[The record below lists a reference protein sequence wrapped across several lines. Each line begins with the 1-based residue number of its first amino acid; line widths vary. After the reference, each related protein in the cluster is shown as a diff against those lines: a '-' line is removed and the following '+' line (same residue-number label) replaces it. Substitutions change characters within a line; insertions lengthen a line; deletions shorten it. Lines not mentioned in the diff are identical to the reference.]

1 MAQKFL
7 TDIEVSG
14 KLFTTDI
21 VGIGVS
27 TLAGQEGSAN
37 GSPILQVGK
46 TGSTGSYNLVARF
59 GTDQDQESSGASVL
73 INAGNDRGLLISAGR
88 GNSNRAISH
97 LNLIQYDGSELTD
110 GITLSQYAA
119 GSAGATSGTYIGMG
133 ISIPLQPLSIE
144 NSVSPLIKIR
154 NTTNGGGAG
163 IEFNDNGAS
172 TDTQNGQIT
181 YYHAD
186 SASQGGGSSFHLT
199 GENDQTLVVGA
210 SGSSGRVVVSSAN
223 SSTEVGYG
231 FYDDVNTGMT
241 RTSAD
246 NVSLVAGG
254 VRGVGV
260 GTTAV
265 SLKYGGVTKI
275 ATSNTGTNVT
285 GEVVASGRVSASEFD
300 LPSGGKLDWANGD
313 ARIVEGLV
321 NNYSLSLQ
329 TYDGTNVTTA
339 LRLDGDNTAS
349 FAGDVNIVGNTGTI
363 LDVQGSLGQLFSVT
377 DSLTGD
383 LFSVSDVSGSP
394 ILNVNSNGN
403 VDIDGKLGINNNVPA
418 YSLDI
423 ALDSVNDRINVTAGG
438 AQKVIINGYGNIIAY
453 GTLTSYNNSL
463 GGGGGIFTYKGGTG
477 TQTIGHRFQHVSGN
491 FTGSSGD
498 QTMMQINPTI
508 NQTSTA
514 GYTGIKLNVTETATG
529 SGTKNLLDLQ
539 VGGTSKASISNT
551 GNATFAGDV
560 DSQGYTINESTLQGF
575 HDFQSRPID
584 ADSGMFT
591 VGGHGMAL
599 GYTRAI
605 SMWSSTDGVWNSW
618 VGTNLRWDGT
628 NFKRASDNG
637 GQNWGNIAGIRFL
650 GNSSTSGAAMQ
661 FIIDP
666 PEQSSAPSG
675 EQTIGTSLPTSMT
688 ALSINNDLS
697 ATFAGNIVMAANATV
712 DGVDISALPTTFAPT
727 NAEQNVQSDWN
738 ATSGD
743 AQILNKLNR
752 KFTDNWGDDR
762 FVRTVGGPG
771 ANTGDKWVSLST
783 VAITGGYEKVK
794 IEFTIGSYDDNTRGD
809 ERITVLYENHSSA
822 QEGHILHW
830 YYGDQIPTLFKAVKS
845 IRSASSGLTNTYDL
859 YVQIDGAWKDTFT
872 VHAKWWETGDAITY
886 PTTAGGSTPTA
897 GSDDKSLTSRE
908 RWVDADKLDGQQGTY
923 YLDYS
928 NATNTPTIPADH
940 GDHDGLY
947 LPIGGGTLTGDLK
960 INTQIGF
967 QRDGTEYSNYI
978 KSSQFTSAGYDNS
991 GSPPNDRYWLE
1002 YGAKG
1007 GHHFIVNTDGGV
1019 DAAANTYDLFTIWQ
1033 GEVDGN
1039 NLFQVNNVGNTS
1051 VAGNLTVGGNLT
1063 VEGTVTTLN
1072 TATIEVEDNILQLN
1086 TTQASTD
1093 TATATTSG
1101 ISIYRGVDENDVA
1114 ITQASLIF
1122 DDGDDTWDLTNKL
1135 KVASNLNVGGNVF
1148 TIEANNP
1155 YIRGTGTGSMRI
1167 KHTSGQ
1173 TMYIRPDET
1182 GSLSFFEGAN
1192 SQSVYFM
1199 TKTPTVD
1206 DTTNESAKLLFHTRS
1221 KQSDGNA
1228 VSKYATIKHLTHDIG
1243 YNYTTLDFAGSNKSK
1258 FNMPIEAAGG
1268 LYFTGDTHMGFIPHP
1283 RGAQFRS
1290 DSSALTGYIKIE
1302 LPTDIGTTPDDM
1314 VSFYVDVYDYTTNET
1329 ISVFIAGYTYTT
1341 TATTASYWYNPTA
1354 IITTKQT
1361 AKDFNVRYGYD
1372 GTHFYVAIGETT
1384 SVWSHPSIVVRD
1396 FQCSYR
1402 SNVEHYIDGW
1412 DVSVTTT
1419 TLTGVDETQTGN
1431 LPQAKHATTAGRADT
1446 ATALHNARTIG
1457 GVSFNGTANINL
1469 PGVNAAGNQNTSGS
1483 SASCTGNSASANY
1496 ASDYSNYML
1505 RRDNRVISPSEDAAS
1520 RMRFGFTSWGND
1532 NSAPYADF
1540 LHMRSYS
1547 DTSGGSDNLVMFK
1560 KSGIGMRIWQQG
1572 FGSSTAYAS
1581 YENVYSTTYEHKQ
1594 ANTNVASGATRTR
1607 ASVDDASFGVFFD
1620 FLIKKGTNVRAG
1632 TLTVCHDGTN
1642 VEFAE
1647 TSTIDLGNTG
1657 EVVLTAVLSGGNVV
1671 LQATTQTDS
1680 WSIKS
1685 LIRAL

>member
-37 GSPILQVGK
+37 GSPILQVLK
-46 TGSTGSYNLVARF
+46 TGTTGSYNLVARF
-59 GTDQDQESSGASVL
+59 GTDQDQDNSGSSVL

-88 GNSNRAISH
+88 GSSNRANSH
-97 LNLIQYDGSELTD
+97 FNLIQYDGSELTD
-110 GITLSQYAA
+110 GLTLSQHAA
-119 GSAGATSGTYIGMG
+119 GSTGATTGTYIGMG
-133 ISIPLQPLSIE
+133 ITAPLDPLSIE

-163 IEFNDNGAS
+163 IEFNDIAS
-172 TDTQNGQIT
+172 SAATQNGRIT
-181 YYHAD
+181 YYHSD
-186 SASQGGGSSFHLT
+186 GASQGGGSSFHLT
-199 GENDQTLVVGA
+199 GENDHTLVVGA

-223 SSTEVGYG
+223 SSSEVGYG

-265 SLKYGGVTKI
+265 TLKYGGVTKI

-285 GEVVASGRVSASEFD
+285 GEVVATGRVSASEFD

-313 ARIVEGLV
+313 ARIVEGLI

-329 TYDGTNVTTA
+329 TYDGSNATTA

-349 FAGDVNIVGNTGTI
+349 FAGDVNIVGDTGTI

-377 DSLTGD
+377 NSLTGD
-383 LFSVSDVSGSP
+383 LFSVSDISGLP

-403 VDIDGKLGINNNVPA
+403 VDIDGKLGINNNIPA

-423 ALDSVNDRINVTAGG
+423 DLDSVNDRINVTAGG
-438 AQKVIINGYGNIIAY
+438 AQKAIINGYGNGIFW
-453 GTLTSYNNSL
+453 GSLTSYNNTL
-463 GGGGGIFTYKGGTG
+463 GGGGGIFTYKGGTL
-477 TQTIGHRFQHVSGN
+477 TQTIGHRFQHLNNS

-529 SGTKNLLDLQ
+529 SGTKNLIDLQ
-539 VGGTSKASISNT
+539 VGGASKFTVNNT
-551 GNATFAGDV
+551 GASTFSGAISTPTGSTFAGAIKITETGTAQHILIGNQDSAGV
-560 DSQGYTINESTLQGF
+560 DKPAMIRGVNGQLK
-575 HDFQSRPID
+575 
-584 ADSGMFT
+584 
-591 VGGHGMAL
+591 L
-599 GYTRAI
+599 GYG
-605 SMWSSTDGVWNSW
+605 SSW
-618 VGTNLRWDGT
+618 
-628 NFKRASDNG
+628 
-637 GQNWGNIAGIRFL
+637 
-650 GNSSTSGAAMQ
+650 
-661 FIIDP
+661 
-666 PEQSSAPSG
+666 SG
-675 EQTIGTSLPTSMT
+675 EGGTMTIGLTLDASS
-688 ALSINNDLS
+688 N
-697 ATFAGNIVMAANATV
+697 ATFAGNIAMAANATV
-712 DGVDISALPTTFAPT
+712 DGVDISGLPTSFAPT
-727 NAEQNVQSDWN
+727 NAEANVQSDWN

-752 KFTDNWGDDR
+752 EFKTDYWGDDR
-762 FVRTVGGPG
+762 FVRVVGGSG
-771 ANTGDKWVSLST
+771 ADTGDKWVHISS
-783 VAITGGYEKVK
+783 VDIGSGYEKVK
-794 IEFTIGSYDDNTRGD
+794 IQFTIGSYDDNARGD
-809 ERITVLYENHSSA
+809 ERINVLYENHSSA

-830 YYGDQIPTLFKAVKS
+830 YKGDQIPTLFKAVKS
-845 IRSASSGLTNTYDL
+845 IRSASSGLDNTYDL
-859 YVQIDGAWKDTFT
+859 YVQIDGAWKDSFT
-872 VHAKWWETGDAITY
+872 VHAEWWKTHTDAGIITY

-908 RWVDADKLDGQQGTY
+908 RWIDADMLDGYHLSTVRNEANTVPVRDANGYANFGWINTTSGLTTAVVNKIY
-923 YLDYS
+923 VSDDNYIRYITP
-928 NATNTPTIPADH
+928 ATFRANLITGH
-940 GDHDGLY
+940 Y
-947 LPIGGGTLTGDLK
+947 LPLGGGILTGDLK
-960 INTQIGF
+960 LNSELKF
-967 QRDGTEYSNYI
+967 QRDGANYSNYI
-978 KSSQFTSAGYDNS
+978 RSQQYVSEGYDDS
-991 GSPPNDRYWLE
+991 GTPANDRYWLE

-1007 GHHFIVNTDGGV
+1007 GHHFVVNTDGGTGAV
-1019 DAAANTYDLFTIWQ
+1019 ENSYDDFTIWQ
-1033 GEVDGN
+1033 GEVDGDR
-1039 NLFQVNNVGNTS
+1039 LFEVTNVGNAS
-1051 VAGNLTVGGNLT
+1051 LAGNLTVGGNLT

-1101 ISIYRGVDENDVA
+1101 ISVYRGVDSNNVA

-1148 TIEANNP
+1148 TIEANSP
-1155 YIRGTGTGSMRI
+1155 YIRGTGTGQMRI
-1167 KHTSGQ
+1167 KHTSGE

-1182 GSLSFFEGAN
+1182 GALSFFEGAN
-1192 SQSVYFM
+1192 SQSIYLM
-1199 TKTPTVD
+1199 TETPTAD
-1206 DTTNESAKLLFHTRS
+1206 DTTRESAQLKFHTRS
-1221 KQSDGNA
+1221 KQSDGTA
-1228 VSKYATIKHLTHDIG
+1228 VSKYATIKHRTHNIG
-1243 YNYTTLDFAGSNKSK
+1243 YNYTTLDFAGSDKSK

-1268 LYFTGDTHMGFIPHP
+1268 LYYTGDAHMGFVPHP
-1283 RGAQFRS
+1283 RGAQYRS
-1290 DSSALTGYIKIE
+1290 DSNSDTGYILIK
-1302 LPTDIGTTPDDM
+1302 LPTDVGSTPDDM
-1314 VSFYVDVYDYTTNET
+1314 MSFYVDIYDYTTNEM
-1329 ISVFIAGYTYTT
+1329 ISVFVGGYIYRSTG
-1341 TATTASYWYNPTA
+1341 TASSYWYNCTA
-1354 IITTKQT
+1354 IINTKLT
-1361 AKDFNVRYGYD
+1361 AKDFDVRFGND
-1372 GTHFYVAIGETT
+1372 GTNFYVAIGETN

-1402 SNVEHYIDGW
+1402 GDVEHYIDGW
-1412 DVSVTTT
+1412 AISTETT
-1419 TLTGVDETQTGN
+1419 TLSGVDETQTGN
-1431 LPQAKHATTAGRADT
+1431 LPQAKNATTAGT
-1446 ATALHNARTIG
+1446 ASSVPYTGLT
-1457 GVSFNGTANINL
+1457 GTV
-1469 PGVNAAGNQNTSGS
+1469 PTWNQNTTGS
-1483 SASCTGNSASANY
+1483 SASCTGNAASANY
-1496 ASDYSNYML
+1496 ASDYANYML
-1505 RRDNRVISPSEDAAS
+1505 RRDNRVIAPSEDAAS
-1520 RMRFGFTSWGND
+1520 RMRFGFTSWD
-1532 NSAPYADF
+1532 NNNSGPYADF

-1547 DTSGGSDNLVMFK
+1547 DSSGGKDNLVMFK
-1560 KSGIGMRIWQQG
+1560 KGGIGMRIWQQN

-1594 ANTNVASGATRTR
+1594 ENTDVDSGAARTI

-1620 FLIKKGTNVRAG
+1620 FLIKKQSNVRAG
-1632 TLTVCHDGTN
+1632 TLTVCHDGTSI
-1642 VEFAE
+1642 EFAE
-1647 TSTIDLGNTG
+1647 TSTVDIGDTT

-1671 LQATTQTDS
+1671 LQATTQTND

>member
-110 GITLSQYAA
+110 GITLSQYEA

-133 ISIPLQPLSIE
+133 ISTPLQPLSIE

-163 IEFNDNGAS
+163 IEFNDNNSS
-172 TDTQNGQIT
+172 TANQNGQIT
-181 YYHAD
+181 YYHSD
-186 SASQGGGSSFHLT
+186 GASQGGGSSFHLT
-199 GENDQTLVVGA
+199 GENDHTLVVGA

-275 ATSNTGTNVT
+275 ATSNTGATVT
-285 GEVVASGRVSASEFD
+285 GDVRLSNSGKLYLWNDHNANYLDYRLWVASSSAGMTIKNTSAV
-300 LPSGGKLDWANGD
+300 GG
-313 ARIVEGLV
+313 IT
-321 NNYSLSLQ
+321 LQ
-329 TYDGTNVTTA
+329 TNSTTA
-339 LRLDGDNTAS
+339 LTLDSSQNAT
-349 FAGDVNIVGNTGTI
+349 FAGDVNIVGDTGTI

-377 DSLTGD
+377 NSLTGD

-438 AQKVIINGYGNIIAY
+438 AQKAIINGYGNIIAY
-453 GTLTSYNNSL
+453 GSLTSYNNSL
-463 GGGGGIFTYKGGTG
+463 GGGGGIFTYKGGTA

-498 QTMMQINPTI
+498 QTMMQVNTTI

-551 GNATFAGDV
+551 GNATFANLV
-560 DSQGYTINESTLQGF
+560 
-575 HDFQSRPID
+575 
-584 ADSGMFT
+584 T
-591 VGGHGMAL
+591 VGPGTTGSPYDATTFLHVKGTTRSIVQQSSTNDAYYMFGDAAANNVAWL
-599 GYTRAI
+599 GYDH
-605 SMWSSTDGVWNSW
+605 SNNQLS
-618 VGTNLRWDGT
+618 LH
-628 NFKRASDNG
+628 
-637 GQNWGNIAGIRFL
+637 
-650 GNSSTSGAAMQ
+650 TSGTTH
-661 FIIDP
+661 ID
-666 PEQSSAPSG
+666 G
-675 EQTIGTSLPTSMT
+675 DT
-688 ALSINNDLS
+688 
-697 ATFAGNIVMAANATV
+697 TFAGNIAMAANATV

-752 KFTDNWGDDR
+752 KFSDYWGDDR
-762 FVRTVGGPG
+762 FVRIVGGSG
-771 ANTGDKWVSLST
+771 ADTGDKWVSLST

-794 IEFTIGSYDDNTRGD
+794 IEFTIGSYDDNARGD

-822 QEGHILHW
+822 QESHILHW
-830 YYGDQIPTLFKAVKS
+830 YSGDQIPTLFKAVKS

-859 YVQIDGAWKDTFT
+859 YVQINAAWQDTFT
-872 VHAKWWETGDAITY
+872 VHAKWWQTHDAITY
-886 PTTAGGSTPTA
+886 PTTAGGSDPTA
-897 GSDDKSLTSRE
+897 GTDDKSLTSRE
-908 RWVDADKLDGQQGTY
+908 RWIDADKLDGQQGTY

-928 NATNTPTIPADH
+928 NATNTPTIPTDH

-967 QRDGTEYSNYI
+967 QRDGTNYSNYI
-978 KSSQFTSAGYDNS
+978 KSSQFVSAGYDNS

-1007 GHHFIVNTDGGV
+1007 GHHFVVNTDGGT

-1148 TIEANNP
+1148 TIEANSP
-1155 YIRGTGTGSMRI
+1155 YIRGTGSGQMRI
-1167 KHTSGQ
+1167 KHTSGE

-1182 GSLSFFEGAN
+1182 GAISFFEGAN

-1199 TKTPTVD
+1199 TLTPTVD
-1206 DTTNESAKLLFHTRS
+1206 DTTSESAQLKFHTRS
-1221 KQSDGNA
+1221 KQDDGTN
-1228 VSKYATIKHLTHDIG
+1228 VSKYATIKHLTHSIG
-1243 YNYTTLDFAGSNKSK
+1243 NNYTTLDFSGSDKAK
-1258 FNMPIEAAGG
+1258 FNMPLEAAGG

-1290 DSSALTGYIKIE
+1290 DNAALTGYIKIE
-1302 LPTDIGTTPDDM
+1302 LPTDIGITPDDM

-1329 ISVFIAGYTYTT
+1329 ISVFIGGYTYTT
-1341 TATTASYWYNPTA
+1341 TSTTAAYWYNPTA

-1361 AKDFNVRYGYD
+1361 AKDFDVKYGYD

-1396 FQCSYR
+1396 VQCSYR
-1402 SNVEHYIDGW
+1402 SNVEHYLDGW
-1412 DVSVTTT
+1412 DVSVTATA
-1419 TLTGVDETQTGN
+1419 LTGVDETQTGN

-1457 GVSFNGTANINL
+1457 GVSFNGTVNINL
-1469 PGVNAAGNQNTSGS
+1469 PGVNTAGNQNTSGS
-1483 SASCTGNSASANY
+1483 SGSCTGNSASANY

-1505 RRDNRVISPSEDAAS
+1505 RRDNRTISPSEDAAS
-1520 RMRFGFTSWGND
+1520 RMRFGFTSWDND
-1532 NSAPYADF
+1532 NSTPYADF

-1547 DTSGGSDNLVMFK
+1547 DSSGGADNLVMFK
-1560 KSGIGMRIWQQG
+1560 KSGIGMRIWQQS

-1594 ANTNVASGATRTR
+1594 ANTDVASGATRTI

-1671 LQATTQTDS
+1671 LQATTQTDG